1 MYEVL
6 PTELLHHVKEHISN
20 VVSEIT
26 AHLSDA
32 EKCLCEKMLELVSGT
47 KEQLRGSD
55 YWEMAVVLAKQLR
68 GWEIIKLLWYFG
80 VFFLTELNYIINT

>member
-1 MYEVL
+1 MFVGMYEVL
-6 PTELLHHVKEHISN
+6 PTEPLHDVKEHISN

-32 EKCLCEKMLELVSGT
+32 EKYLCEQMLELVSGT

-55 YWEMAVVLAKQLR
+55 YREMAIVLAKQLQ
-68 GWEIIKLLWYFG
+68 G
-80 VFFLTELNYIINT
+80 

>member
-1 MYEVL
+1 MFVGMYEVL
-6 PTELLHHVKEHISN
+6 PTEPPHDVKEHISK

-32 EKCLCEKMLELVSGT
+32 EKCLFEQMLELVSGT

-55 YWEMAVVLAKQLR
+55 YREMAIVLAKQLR
-68 GWEIIKLLWYFG
+68 GDK
-80 VFFLTELNYIINT
+80 

>member
-6 PTELLHHVKEHISN
+6 PTEPLHDVKEQISN

-32 EKCLCEKMLELVSGT
+32 EKCRYEQMVELVSGT

-55 YWEMAVVLAKQLR
+55 YRGMAIVLAKQLR
-68 GWEIIKLLWYFG
+68 R
-80 VFFLTELNYIINT
+80 

>member
-6 PTELLHHVKEHISN
+6 PTEPLHDVKEHISN

-26 AHLSDA
+26 AHFSDA
-32 EKCLCEKMLELVSGT
+32 EKCLCVQMLELVSGT

-55 YWEMAVVLAKQLR
+55 Y
-68 GWEIIKLLWYFG
+68 
-80 VFFLTELNYIINT
+80 

>member
-6 PTELLHHVKEHISN
+6 PTEPLHNVKEYISS

-32 EKCLCEKMLELVSGT
+32 EKYLCEKMLELVSGT
-47 KEQLRGSD
+47 KEQLPGSD
-55 YWEMAVVLAKQLR
+55 YRDMAIVLAKELR
-68 GWEIIKLLWYFG
+68 G
-80 VFFLTELNYIINT
+80 